1 MSPRWVL
8 CSFSPKKCFFFVCDL
23 LDVTFSLCNWTF
35 LLFFVLFPRNVHKH
49 SCFSNCEQT
58 SALKE
63 EFSWC
68 ESEPLCL
75 FISDSFLILAC
86 RFAHF
91 IFSFC
96 RYSFLVFWFLVL
108 VLVCE
113 YYFTFTLLLTSV
125 FCVFTKGCKF
135 VTLCSLLC
143 LNFLCLLFS
152 YLIHQA
158 HLAWIPLTEQCLAR
172 PPL

>member
-1 MSPRWVL
+1 M
-8 CSFSPKKCFFFVCDL
+8 L
-23 LDVTFSLCNWTF
+23 LFPSVTELF

-63 EFSWC
+63 EFSWR
-68 ESEPLCL
+68 ESEPLSL
-75 FISDSFLILAC
+75 FISSSFLILAC

-91 IFSFC
+91 ISSFC
-96 RYSFLVFWFLVL
+96 RYLFLVV
-108 VLVCE
+108 VLVCQ

-125 FCVFTKGCKF
+125 FCVFTKCCKF
-135 VTLCSLLC
+135 VTLFSLLR

-152 YLIHQA
+152 YLIYQA